1 MTNIAGDPDHEEIR
15 KDFHDRLMKILVE
28 QNDPRVTEKPPRFE
42 YPTYVGPVAEE
53 WKQEN
58 ANGCRIPGH
67 TSIISSK
74 K

>member
-58 ANGCRIPGH
+58 AKGVESLDTHR
-67 TSIISSK
+67 
-74 K
+74 